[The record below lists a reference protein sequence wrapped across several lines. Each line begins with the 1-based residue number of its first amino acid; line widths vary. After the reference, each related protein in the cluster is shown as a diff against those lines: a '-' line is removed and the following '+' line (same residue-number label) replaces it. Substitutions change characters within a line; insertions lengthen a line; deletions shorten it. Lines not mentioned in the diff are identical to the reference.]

1 MGHSNVT
8 ELVGDVIEHSGK
20 PNCSNGQTIC
30 SECKPRVHN
39 GRPTCRS
46 ELGNIRCLALEK
58 VGASLDFMSKFQNFG
73 CLGMYPYYCKL
84 KHESEC
90 QYRPYTGPYAEA
102 FAFGIKE
109 DQSMTLT

>member
-1 MGHSNVT
+1 MYPPIHR
-8 ELVGDVIEHSGK
+8 
-20 PNCSNGQTIC
+20 CSNGQTIC

-58 VGASLDFMSKFQNFG
+58 VGASLEFMSKFQNFG
-73 CLGMYPYYCKL
+73 CLGMNPYYCKL

-90 QYRPYTGPYAEA
+90 QYRPYTGPYA
-102 FAFGIKE
+102 G
-109 DQSMTLT
+109 SVCTLADDIPYQILECSTN